1 MIEFGLKHRH
11 SGTWHKKFPRKKIE
25 ELNPKHLGMREHSR
39 LGYDWFEGKQG
50 YLSWKDLNKF
60 LEKNVGKNVDEV
72 FSKFIRRAKK
82 FKHDVNLREMFFS
95 EFNDTKKYLKGNYEL
110 DSENRIVKRKEVK
123 EKKISAQEAF
133 DYNTKHYPSNIRF
146 YLKETELV
154 YLGEFYLRD
163 KTTYS
168 WKLVPIYICNK
179 DWYNLVITEG
189 LGKKRI
195 KYESLYKVCIP
206 FKKRA
211 AWGVPKIGYE
221 HKCIP
226 AGQYSF
232 GDFRI
237 FKDIALPFSETESDY
252 IFLTKDNSVRTYYYY
267 GLDRI

>member
-39 LGYDWFEGKQG
+39 LKDDWFEGRQG
-50 YLSWKDLNKF
+50 YLSWKDLDKF

-72 FSKFIRRAKK
+72 FSEFTKRARKFN
-82 FKHDVNLREMFFS
+82 HDINLREKFFS
-95 EFNDTKKYLKGNYEL
+95 KFNNTKKYIGGKYEL
-110 DSENRIVKRKEVK
+110 DSENRIVKSRKVE
-123 EKKISAQEAF
+123 EKKISTQEAF
-133 DYNTKHYPSNIRF
+133 DYNKKHYPSNIKS

-163 KTTYS
+163 KTTYN

-189 LGKKRI
+189 LGKKRV

-206 FKKRA
+206 FKGYN
-211 AWGVPKIGYE
+211 AWGVPKSGNIYKSVLTKSIKPYYFE
-221 HKCIP
+221 WILK
-226 AGQYSF
+226 
-232 GDFRI
+232 RV
-237 FKDIALPFSETESDY
+237 PFSEEESDY
-252 IFLTKDNSVRTYYYY
+252 IFLTKDNNIRTYY
-267 GLDRI
+267 RA